1 MAMHIPRYLVH
12 QAYITTGSIALFAL
26 LIALG
31 ENAEGWDGLT
41 YLIIALG
48 AAALWAVISAA
59 YMIWVIIR
67 ERGRRAS
74 WPAMGVLAAVLI
86 LGALFALWVDAH

>member
-1 MAMHIPRYLVH
+1 MSKIPGYLKTEFW
-12 QAYITTGSIALFAL
+12 ITIGFTAFFGI

>member
-1 MAMHIPRYLVH
+1 MAMHIPRYLVR
-12 QAYITTGSIALFAL
+12 QAYITAGFVALFAL

-74 WPAMGVLAAVLI
+74 WPAMGVLAAVL
-86 LGALFALWVDAH
+86 LLTALFALWMDS